1 MADVTQRML
10 QPLKSKGA
18 VPATKQCG
26 RLSTLDLKCAA
37 KQYITL
43 WCKAIAEDKVEEF
56 NTVFGCAV
64 SGAADRKESADAEDS
79 DHSSGEEAYAGE
91 DVGSSDESAVA
102 AQSES
107 AVAT

>member
-1 MADVTQRML
+1 ML
-10 QPLKSKGA
+10 QHLKSKGA

-26 RLSTLDLKCAA
+26 RLSKLDLKYAA
-37 KQYITL
+37 KQYIIL

-56 NTVFGCAV
+56 NTVFGCAA
-64 SGAADRKESADAEDS
+64 SGAADREDSTDAEDY
-79 DHSSGEEAYAGE
+79 DHSSGEEASAGE
-91 DVGSSDESAVA
+91 DAGAADESAVA